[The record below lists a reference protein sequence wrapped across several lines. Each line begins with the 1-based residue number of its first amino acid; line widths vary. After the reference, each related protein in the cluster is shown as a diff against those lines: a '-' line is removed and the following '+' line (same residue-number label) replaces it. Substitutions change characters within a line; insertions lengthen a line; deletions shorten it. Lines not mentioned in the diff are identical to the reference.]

1 MYSIQMKNFQVQEQI
16 NANQAFFEQLGQANT
31 EAIKSLAQKIRP
43 NIQQSVKRAQL
54 PLQDI
59 EEIMNDAIIVTIK
72 AIRKGSFE
80 FQSYHPAAYAKG
92 VAKKLIANRIRS
104 KKPSTEALEN
114 VYLHSAFNPDL
125 YLKDKERQ
133 AIVGQ
138 LLDGMCEGCRK
149 ILKLKYFHA
158 YKDKEI
164 IEQKLSPYTTINAL
178 KSKRSQCLKKL
189 AVLAKKAGIREAF

>member
-1 MYSIQMKNFQVQEQI
+1 MYPIQIKNAQEQEQI
-16 NANQAFFEQLGQANT
+16 NAKQVFFEQLGQANT
-31 EAIKSLAQKIRP
+31 HAIKKLAQKIRP
-43 NIQQSVKRAQL
+43 DIQQSVQQSQL

-59 EEIMNDAIIVTIK
+59 EEIMNDAIVITIK
-72 AIRKGSFE
+72 AIRKGTFE

-104 KKPSTEALEN
+104 KKPRTETLEH
-114 VYLHSAFNPDL
+114 VYLHSEFHPDL
-125 YLKDKERQ
+125 YMKDKERQ

-149 ILKLKYFHA
+149 ILQLKYFHA
-158 YKDKEI
+158 YKDREI
-164 IEQKLSPYTTINAL
+164 IEQQLSPYTTVNAL

-189 AVLAKKAGIREAF
+189 ATLAKKAGIKGAF